1 MECKSTKFFLNCNPL
16 TAFHRGIFP
25 LVQTAS
31 HAAEKIS
38 LYLSWS
44 IGTTSNAPT
53 VKSVNNRFHNYPM
66 EHTYKPT
73 FFVLS
78 WIEKYLHLWGLSDFI
93 ANVIT
98 FVLACGLILLILWA
112 LNYIGTWTLTHV
124 VTRAVRLSK
133 TQWDDFL
140 LHRHFF
146 NRIIKCLTGVLLLVT
161 ARLIFAGYHPSII
174 TAVEVLSRIFITVMG
189 ALTCGAFLNALNDI
203 YESKPI
209 ARRKSIKGLI
219 QAAKIALYFIMGIVV
234 IAILINKDPTQL
246 LVGLGASAAILSLVF
261 KDTILGFIASIQ
273 ISAQD
278 TVRPG
283 DWIEMPS
290 KGADGI
296 VTDINV
302 TYVKVRNWNNT
313 MTMLPIYSMVSE
325 AFTNWRGMEESSGR
339 QFKRPIYIDTSSL
352 AELTPEQIE
361 AIAAHPYTAAAA
373 NKMKELFQ
381 QTNSNQATLN
391 IALFRCYAE
400 AYLSQ
405 HPLLATD
412 QTLVVRYLPFD
423 ENGIRLELYGSTTE
437 KRFAFFE
444 RVVADMLNHLLL
456 VIPLFGLKLYQRP
469 SASVIRDISDNNSDP
484 EPIVSSNS
492 DNTPQTKN

>member
-234 IAILINKDPTQL
+234 IAILICWSVWVPQPQSSPWYSRILFWDLSHLSRFQPRIRSDLETGSRCPQK
-246 LVGLGASAAILSLVF
+246 GL
-261 KDTILGFIASIQ
+261 
-273 ISAQD
+273 
-278 TVRPG
+278 TV
-283 DWIEMPS
+283 
-290 KGADGI
+290 
-296 VTDINV
+296 
-302 TYVKVRNWNNT
+302 
-313 MTMLPIYSMVSE
+313 
-325 AFTNWRGMEESSGR
+325 
-339 QFKRPIYIDTSSL
+339 
-352 AELTPEQIE
+352 
-361 AIAAHPYTAAAA
+361 
-373 NKMKELFQ
+373 
-381 QTNSNQATLN
+381 
-391 IALFRCYAE
+391 
-400 AYLSQ
+400 
-405 HPLLATD
+405 
-412 QTLVVRYLPFD
+412 
-423 ENGIRLELYGSTTE
+423 
-437 KRFAFFE
+437 
-444 RVVADMLNHLLL
+444 LLL
-456 VIPLFGLKLYQRP
+456 TLMSHTSRCATGT
-469 SASVIRDISDNNSDP
+469 IR
-484 EPIVSSNS
+484 
-492 DNTPQTKN
+492 